1 MEILI
6 LLSLILLNGVFAMS
20 EIAVVTARKARL
32 EARVAQG
39 DRAARVALKLAENP
53 TGFLST
59 VQIGIT
65 SIGILNGIV
74 GEAVLAKPLA
84 QALLAAG
91 TPAELA
97 HIGAT
102 TLVVAVVTYVSIV
115 VGELVPKRWAQI
127 HAESIACL
135 VARPMRWL
143 AAITRPFV
151 WLLSVST
158 RVLMHLLRI
167 RESDQPGVTE
177 AEIHAVLSE
186 GSHSGAI
193 ERHEHQMV
201 RNVLRLDQRRLGSIM
216 TPRSDIVYL
225 DTTLSAPANL
235 KRMLASEHS
244 RFPVCRGGLD
254 RLIGVVDAKQVLGTV
269 AAGKSLAFDAT
280 LDNCAFM
287 LETLTVLELLEQ
299 FRTHHLQSVFV
310 VDEYGEIEGLVTPDD
325 LLQAMT
331 GDLHPRNLEDVGA
344 VRQQDGAWL
353 LNGAIALPELMD
365 RLQLR
370 SLPEADGGRFN
381 TLSGM
386 IMALLDHV
394 PTVGDSVE
402 LEGWRLE
409 IATMDGRRIVRVLA
423 TQLTPQPP
431 PEEDG
436 DNDG

>member
-6 LLSLILLNGVFAMS
+6 LLGLILLNGVFAMS
-20 EIAVVTARKARL
+20 EIAVVTARTARL

-39 DRAARVALKLAENP
+39 DRSARVALTLAENP

-74 GEAVLAKPLA
+74 GEAALAEPLAKI
-84 QALLAAG
+84 LLTGGIPEQFAGAA
-91 TPAELA
+91 
-97 HIGAT
+97 AT
-102 TLVVAVVTYVSIV
+102 TLVVAVVTYVTIV

-127 HAESIACL
+127 HAERIACL
-135 VARPMRWL
+135 VARPMRML
-143 AAITRPFV
+143 AGVTRPFV
-151 WLLSVST
+151 WLLSIST
-158 RVLMHLLRI
+158 ALLMRLLKI
-167 RESDQPGVTE
+167 RERDQPGVTE
-177 AEIHAVLSE
+177 DEIHAVLSE
-186 GSHSGAI
+186 GSHSGVI

-201 RNVLRLDQRRLGSIM
+201 RNVLRLDERRLGSIM

-225 DTTLSAPANL
+225 DTTLSAPVNL

-287 LETLTVLELLEQ
+287 LETLSVLELLEQ
-299 FRTHHLQSVFV
+299 FRTHHLRTVFV
-310 VDEYGEIEGLVTPDD
+310 VDEYGEIEGLLTPDD

-331 GDLHPRNLEDVGA
+331 GDLHPRNLEDVAA

-353 LNGAIALPELMD
+353 LNGAIALPDLMD

-370 SLPEADGGRFN
+370 ALPDADGGRYN

-394 PTVGDSVE
+394 PSLGDRVD
-402 LEGWRLE
+402 LEGWHLE
-409 IATMDGRRIVRVLA
+409 IAAMDGRRIVRVLA
-423 TQLTPQPP
+423 TQ
-431 PEEDG
+431 G
-436 DNDG
+436 DARESVADDAVDR

>member
-6 LLSLILLNGVFAMS
+6 LLGLILLNGVFAMS

-32 EARVAQG
+32 EARVVQG
-39 DRAARVALKLAENP
+39 DRSARVALKLAENP

-74 GEAVLAKPLA
+74 GEAALAAPLA
-84 QALLAAG
+84 QFLVSVG
-91 TPAELA
+91 MPEQ
-97 HIGAT
+97 ISGMGAT
-102 TLVVAVVTYVSIV
+102 TLVVAVVTYVTIV

-135 VARPMRWL
+135 VAKPMRLL
-143 AAITRPFV
+143 ARLTQPFV
-151 WLLSVST
+151 WLLSIST
-158 RVLMHLLRI
+158 ALLMRLLKI
-167 RESDQPGVTE
+167 SESDQPGVTE
-177 AEIHAVLSE
+177 DEIHAVLSE
-186 GSHSGAI
+186 GSETGAL
-193 ERHEHQMV
+193 ERREHQMV
-201 RNVLRLDQRRLGSIM
+201 RNVLRLDDRRLGSIM

-254 RLIGVVDAKQVLGTV
+254 GLIGMIDAKQVLATV

-280 LDNCAFM
+280 LDNCAFL

-299 FRTHHLQSVFV
+299 FRAHHLRTVFV
-310 VDEYGEIEGLVTPDD
+310 VDEYGEVEGIVTPDD

-365 RLQLR
+365 RLQLQ
-370 SLPEADGGRFN
+370 SLPDADGGRYN

-394 PTVGDSVE
+394 PSVGDSVE
-402 LEGWRLE
+402 LEGWHLE

-423 TQLTPQPP
+423 TQVAAATAPP
-431 PEEDG
+431 D
-436 DNDG
+436 DSDD